1 MSLARLSTL
10 EGADQVDGVPD
21 TFLPLA
27 GNLEVKRFKGVTWPG
42 LTGLAQLTSMLAS
55 LESRMRNVAAV
66 SSRLYFF
73 MKFLVDLERRTSR
86 QSGR

>member
-1 MSLARLSTL
+1 MSRPRLSTL
-10 EGADQVDGVPD
+10 EGTDQVDGVPD

-27 GNLEVKRFKGVTWPG
+27 GNLEVKRFRPVALPG
-42 LTGLAQLTSMLAS
+42 LRGLTLLTSILAS

-73 MKFLVDLERRTSR
+73 MKFFVDLERGTSR
-86 QSGR
+86 